1 MMTKTEQNMLDMAR
15 ESAKNHKR
23 DLDRLQENINNLKG
37 YLKVYETFDNT
48 SNKEIVLCETI
59 LRYLKYKEV

>member
-15 ESAKNHKR
+15 ESAKNYKQ
-23 DLDRLQENINNLKG
+23 DLDRLLENINNLKG
-37 YLKVYETFDNT
+37 YLRVYETLDNT

-59 LRYLKYKEV
+59 LRYLK